1 MTDLQTIKSWFR
13 TRCKPTEAQFHEVFD
28 SFWHKAEGIG
38 ITAINGLME
47 ILNSKAA
54 ANHNHDGVYQPA
66 GNYASA
72 DHTHS
77 QYLTQHQDVSTKAD
91 IVENPVNGNFAGL
104 DAEGNLT
111 DSGHAPTDFASA
123 NHNHDNVYATVG
135 HTHSQYLTQHQDISG
150 KASKVQRVAIAA
162 NSSSVTLQPNT
173 MYYTSAPRETSLNLS
188 LATPADNT
196 IANEY
201 RVILEIGDAAP
212 RIVIGNPNIKWAN
225 NTAPVIECNSIY
237 DIRICEDIGS
247 FIKVNLPVMA
257 QAFEFV
263 DLGLDSGTLWATY
276 NLGVD
281 KDELNSASAW
291 LGSQYAWGEV
301 ERKSSFSYWNY
312 KYRSDDNGSVIPHTG
327 AYTKYDPTYTNIP
340 TSRLESADD
349 AVSVNLGGGAH
360 IPTKAQALE
369 LLGNTAKLT
378 YTRIVDYCGIE
389 DLTVLKITSKVNG
402 NYIVLVDEPGLKSGW
417 NFYLYTNELIS
428 QSSDSYS
435 PEVCCFRGN
444 VDGEPY
450 QFYKER
456 YNAFYFR
463 PVKDAPNN

>member
-111 DSGHAPTDFASA
+111 DSGYAPTDFASA

-173 MYYTSAPRETSLNLS
+173 LYYTPSERTTSLEIE
-188 LATPADNT
+188 LATPSDNT

-201 RVILEIGDAAP
+201 RLIIEIGSSNATIYLPDD
-212 RIVIGNPNIKWAN
+212 IMWAGGDVP
-225 NTAPVIECNSIY
+225 AMEVGCVY
-237 DIRICEDIGS
+237 DIRICENIGS
-247 FIKVNLPVMA
+247 
-257 QAFEFV
+257 
-263 DLGLDSGTLWATY
+263 
-276 NLGVD
+276 
-281 KDELNSASAW
+281 
-291 LGSQYAWGEV
+291 
-301 ERKSSFSYWNY
+301 
-312 KYRSDDNGSVIPHTG
+312 
-327 AYTKYDPTYTNIP
+327 
-340 TSRLESADD
+340 
-349 AVSVNLGGGAH
+349 
-360 IPTKAQALE
+360 
-369 LLGNTAKLT
+369 
-378 YTRIVDYCGIE
+378 
-389 DLTVLKITSKVNG
+389 
-402 NYIVLVDEPGLKSGW
+402 
-417 NFYLYTNELIS
+417 
-428 QSSDSYS
+428 
-435 PEVCCFRGN
+435 
-444 VDGEPY
+444 
-450 QFYKER
+450 
-456 YNAFYFR
+456 
-463 PVKDAPNN
+463 